1 MSVSLRVSVLVVFLV
16 RQRRK
21 HSRLIEALDH
31 PADAVSKFCISPKS
45 AFSSPPDR
53 NMLIILRPFNLCLRR
68 HVMLHACRCA
78 ETNGQGRVTHR

>member
-31 PADAVSKFCISPKS
+31 PADAVSNS
-45 AFSSPPDR
+45 AFLR
-53 NMLIILRPFNLCLRR
+53 N
-68 HVMLHACRCA
+68 LHLAHLPT
-78 ETNGQGRVTHR
+78 ETC